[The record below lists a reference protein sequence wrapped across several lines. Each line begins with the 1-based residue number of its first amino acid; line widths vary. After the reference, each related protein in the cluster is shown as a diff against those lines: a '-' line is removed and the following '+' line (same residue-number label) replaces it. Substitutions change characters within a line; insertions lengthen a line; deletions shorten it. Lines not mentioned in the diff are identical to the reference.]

1 MKDHSFTYMKTTLS
15 RVWNRSDQINFQLYS
30 RFNEEKRD
38 PLFENLSTEELY
50 RMLQLIDMAADN
62 IPVSVSDRELFQLNM
77 LLEDAGIQANP

>member
-1 MKDHSFTYMKTTLS
+1 MKDHTYMKIL
-15 RVWNRSDQINFQLYS
+15 VWDRSDQINFQLYS

-62 IPVSVSDRELFQLNM
+62 IPVSASDRELFQLNR

>member
-1 MKDHSFTYMKTTLS
+1 MYEDHIT

>member
-1 MKDHSFTYMKTTLS
+1 MNSHGHG
-15 RVWNRSDQINFQLYS
+15 SDQINFQLYS

>member
-1 MKDHSFTYMKTTLS
+1 MKDHSFTYMKTT
-15 RVWNRSDQINFQLYS
+15 RVWNRSDQINVQLYS

-50 RMLQLIDMAADN
+50 RMLQLIDMAADD
-62 IPVSVSDRELFQLNM
+62 IPVSASDRELFQLNM

>member
-1 MKDHSFTYMKTTLS
+1 MT
-15 RVWNRSDQINFQLYS
+15 RVWDRSDQINFQLYS

-50 RMLQLIDMAADN
+50 RMLQLIDMAADD
-62 IPVSVSDRELFQLNM
+62 IPVSASDRELFQLNS

>member
-1 MKDHSFTYMKTTLS
+1 MKDHSFTFMNATLL
-15 RVWNRSDQINFQLYS
+15 WNRSDQINFQLYS

>member
-1 MKDHSFTYMKTTLS
+1 MKDHSFTFT

-30 RFNEEKRD
+30 RFNEDKRD

>member
-1 MKDHSFTYMKTTLS
+1 MKTIS

>member
-1 MKDHSFTYMKTTLS
+1 MFT
-15 RVWNRSDQINFQLYS
+15 RVWDRSDQINFQLYS

>member
-1 MKDHSFTYMKTTLS
+1 MAAKYVNPS
-15 RVWNRSDQINFQLYS
+15 RPSYG
-30 RFNEEKRD
+30 FNEEKRD

>member
-1 MKDHSFTYMKTTLS
+1 MKDHSFTYMT

>member
-1 MKDHSFTYMKTTLS
+1 MT
-15 RVWNRSDQINFQLYS
+15 RVWDRSDQINFQLYS

-50 RMLQLIDMAADN
+50 RMLQLIDMAADD
-62 IPVSVSDRELFQLNM
+62 IPVSASDRELFQLNR